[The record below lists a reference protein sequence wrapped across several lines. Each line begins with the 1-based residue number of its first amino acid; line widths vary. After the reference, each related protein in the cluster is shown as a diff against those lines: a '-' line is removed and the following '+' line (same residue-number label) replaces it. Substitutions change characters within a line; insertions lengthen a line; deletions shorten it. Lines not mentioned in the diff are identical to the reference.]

1 MGIYPAVDVSSSISR
16 VMNDLV
22 SSEHTN
28 AAKIFRKHITNYI
41 ENKDLLL
48 MGGYTQG
55 HDKDIDDAITM
66 WPRII
71 NFITQPHNQ
80 KADYEASISELLT
93 LYN

>member
-55 HDKDIDDAITM
+55 QDKDIDDAITM

-80 KADYEASISELLT
+80 KADYEGSISELLT